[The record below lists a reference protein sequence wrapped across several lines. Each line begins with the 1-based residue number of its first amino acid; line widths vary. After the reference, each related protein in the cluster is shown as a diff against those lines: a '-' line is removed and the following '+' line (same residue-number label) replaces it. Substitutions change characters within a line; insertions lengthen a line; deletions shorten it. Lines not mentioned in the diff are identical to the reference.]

1 MSCGLRSHAD
11 NFDDSKANPTRLET
25 PMLRLVQL
33 VLAAALLA
41 AAMPAARAQDKGDVG
56 EMFNPYLAEK
66 NLEVGQFYLKKKNY
80 DAAIERFQE
89 SIKYKSNFAKPHLL
103 LGLCYEKK
111 GDLEDAVEY
120 YEKYLKIL
128 PSADDAEDV
137 RKRIEKLKAQI
148 EKKKKRRRSG

>member
-1 MSCGLRSHAD
+1 MRFL
-11 NFDDSKANPTRLET
+11 L
-25 PMLRLVQL
+25 QL
-33 VLAAALLA
+33 VLAAALVAGAPL
-41 AAMPAARAQDKGDVG
+41 AARAQSDVG

-66 NLEVGQFYLKKKNY
+66 NLEVGEFYLKKKKY

-89 SIKYKSNFAKPHLL
+89 SIKYKSNFARPHRL

-137 RKRIEKLKAQI
+137 RKRIAKLKREI

>member
-1 MSCGLRSHAD
+1 MR
-11 NFDDSKANPTRLET
+11 F
-25 PMLRLVQL
+25 LVQF
-33 VLAAALLA
+33 VLAAALVAGAPLA
-41 AAMPAARAQDKGDVG
+41 VRAQSEVG

-66 NLEVGQFYLKKKNY
+66 NLEVGEFYLKKKKY

-89 SIKYKSNFAKPHLL
+89 SIKYKSNFARPHRL

-137 RKRIEKLKAQI
+137 RKRIAKLKREI